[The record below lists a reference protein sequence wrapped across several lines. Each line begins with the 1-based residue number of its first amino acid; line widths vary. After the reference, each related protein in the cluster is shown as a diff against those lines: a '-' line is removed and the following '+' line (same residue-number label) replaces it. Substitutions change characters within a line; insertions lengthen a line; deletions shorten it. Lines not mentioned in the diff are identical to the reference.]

1 MKKIFS
7 ILLMIILSIT
17 IVKAKSIDFKI
28 IDAKVIEKYGAIEVV
43 DPVFSSNEITSSITF
58 KEKNDYVIYNILLE
72 NDSGKTYKLV
82 NVEDN
87 NTSNNV
93 SLSYEYEKEE
103 VLPKETVSLKV
114 KVKYEN
120 LVKNIESVQ
129 VKDFNVILV
138 LEDEKGNTQV
148 IDINPKTGDNILLY
162 VVLLLV
168 AVAGIVLIIKKLKGG
183 KLLVILP
190 LLIAPLLI
198 FGLQQFKINI
208 LFKDVEVIG
217 TFDVF
222 NIEIDSNNGDSTI
235 NRDIKYG
242 DNVGSLPT
250 PTKEGYTFV
259 GWYDEKGNK
268 VSEDTVITSEITLKA
283 KYNPISYSITYYLD
297 GGSATNV
304 DSYTIEDEITLNN
317 PTKSGYT
324 FAGWTEGEDDTLRT
338 QVTINK
344 GTTGDKVFNAHFS
357 TNQDTV
363 YTVIH
368 KQMNLNGEYEVTET
382 EELHGATDTEVTPQ
396 VKDYEGFILP
406 DEQTVT
412 IAGDGSTVVTY
423 LYERK
428 KFTLVVNN
436 RDYVVTEIA
445 DGSYYY
451 GTNIILRA
459 KERIGYTFT
468 KWSNNETNSPLVF
481 TLSSDLTI
489 EPIYTPKDDTK
500 YKVLHKIMNLDG
512 QSYSLNEEMNETG
525 TTDAE
530 VTPAVKTLTGFTS
543 PAAQTVNINADG
555 STVVEYLY
563 TRNQHLLTI
572 NESDYVS
579 TTTPSGNYYYETDIT
594 LTVLPR
600 PGYTFV
606 KWSNDETGNSTS
618 FKMGDEDITISPIF
632 TANNDT
638 HYEVNHYLM
647 KLDGQTYELLEGF
660 SGTGTTDT
668 QITPAVKTLTG
679 FISPEAQTVTINGDG
694 STVVDYYYAREEYTL
709 TITNS
714 DYVTTE
720 TPSGNY
726 YYETNI
732 TLTANE
738 RAGYTFAGWSNS
750 ETANP
755 LTFELEGNMTIGPE
769 YLPNTNTHYSVNH
782 YLMKLDGQTYELLEG
797 YSGTGTTDSPITPA
811 VKTLTGFTSPEA
823 QTVTINGDGSTVVD
837 YFYTRNQYTLTITNS
852 DYVTTETPSG
862 DYYYGTSITLTAKNR
877 ASYTFDGWSNGET
890 TNPLTFE
897 LEGNMTI
904 GPEYLPNTN
913 THYSVN
919 HYLMKLDGQTYELL
933 EGYSGTGTTDSPIT
947 PAVKTLT
954 GFTSP
959 EAQTVTIN
967 GDGST
972 VVDYFYTRNQYT
984 LTITNSDYVTT
995 ETPSG
1000 DYYYGTSI
1008 TLTAKNRASYTFDG
1022 WSNGE
1027 TTNPLTFDLE
1037 SDTTIGPKYTAIE
1050 YTVTFDSQGGSEVDS
1065 ITRIENEAI
1074 GTLPVPTKEGH
1085 SFLGWYTSTEYT
1097 EQINS
1102 STPVTADVT
1111 YYAKWIDKIKELETV
1126 FFIPGS
1132 CTFNGSSNL
1141 ENVGLITSS
1150 SQDGCISTVNPSGVD
1165 IDYTDSKFIDSHIA
1179 LFSSDNYEKDFELGF
1194 TIDNMNINGVH
1205 SQATLVNSKLENSTE
1220 NYPGFVFRKNASNT
1234 LDLTSKFGSS
1244 KEFKANFTYEPGMEI
1259 RISRQDGVIYYSLNG
1274 ETWQLLKDIN
1284 DYKKRFNLTT
1294 WFGAFS
1300 PESDMEATGEDSYAS
1315 ADRYFNGTLSNI
1327 YIKMAPDLKY
1337 TVTFDAH
1344 GGSASFE
1351 SKVVKHG
1358 KPVGELPTVEK
1369 ENYYFDGW
1377 FTEANGGTQ
1386 VDENMT
1392 IMAPKTF
1399 HAQYAEKHT
1408 VTFNGNGATPSFS
1421 SKDVRHGSQIGTLP
1435 TVAKADY
1442 TFGGWYTD
1450 DANPTLVE
1458 ETTVINKNESLIA
1471 RWYADIL
1478 KANISTADVVMN
1490 VGETHQIEI
1499 TPITDLEEYTI
1510 TSSDTNIATVNEET
1524 NVVTGVSDGIATIT
1538 ITGKV
1543 SGIQVTIDVLVGE
1556 IDTYAVRF
1564 VSDGETYEVRN
1575 VIPNRTVGDDMPD
1588 DPTKSGYTFVGWFID
1603 GDIDSPFDKNTI
1615 VSGNITVEAIWTEDN
1630 NVARIGNEYFS
1641 TLQAAFNAAPDNV
1654 ETEIVILRDYDVTSS
1669 DNKGRPQVNNTK
1681 NIVLI
1686 GGNYT
1691 LSCYNNNVIYNLG
1704 TTRIKSGTFECGYAT
1719 KGPIENS
1726 GTFIVDGGIIRDTN
1740 DRGAIYNTKGT
1751 VIINDGIIT
1760 STAVERSVIQNIEGS
1775 AKLTVNGGLIEQL
1788 NPDSEKGAVEN
1799 QKANATI
1806 TINGGT
1812 IISNST
1818 NDGVGAVQNVSG
1830 GKVTIGSK
1838 DNKHNINTP
1847 ILRGKKY
1854 GVYSPSAF
1862 NFYDGILE
1870 GITAGTNLS
1879 DSQINHEENA
1889 TLVDTETVT
1898 IDSDTYKKLYYVVPE

>member
-7 ILLMIILSIT
+7 ILLIVILSIT

-138 LEDEKGNTQV
+138 LEDEKGNTQE
-148 IDINPKTGDNILLY
+148 ININPKTGDNILLY

-190 LLIAPLLI
+190 LLIAPLFI

-242 DNVGSLPT
+242 DKVGSLPT

-268 VSEDTVITSEITLKA
+268 VSEDTVITSEISLKA
-283 KYNPISYSITYYLD
+283 KYNPISYSITYNLD

-338 QVTINK
+338 QLTINK
-344 GTTGDKVFNAHFS
+344 GTTGDKVFTAHFS

-406 DEQTVT
+406 TEQTIT

-436 RDYVVTEIA
+436 RDYVVTETA

-500 YKVLHKIMNLDG
+500 YKVLHKTMDLDG

-525 TTDAE
+525 TTDTE

-543 PAAQTVNINADG
+543 PEAQTVNINADG

-647 KLDGQTYELLEGF
+647 KLDGETYELLEGF

-823 QTVTINGDGSTVVD
+823 QTVTIKGDGSTVVD

-877 ASYTFDGWSNGET
+877 ASYTFDGWTNG
-890 TNPLTFE
+890 
-897 LEGNMTI
+897 
-904 GPEYLPNTN
+904 
-913 THYSVN
+913 
-919 HYLMKLDGQTYELL
+919 Q
-933 EGYSGTGTTDSPIT
+933 
-947 PAVKTLT
+947 
-954 GFTSP
+954 
-959 EAQTVTIN
+959 
-967 GDGST
+967 
-972 VVDYFYTRNQYT
+972 
-984 LTITNSDYVTT
+984 
-995 ETPSG
+995 
-1000 DYYYGTSI
+1000 
-1008 TLTAKNRASYTFDG
+1008 
-1022 WSNGE
+1022 

-1037 SDTTIGPKYTAIE
+1037 SDTTIGPDYTAIE

-1102 STPVTADVT
+1102 STPVIADVT

-1179 LFSSDNYEKDFELGF
+1179 LFSSDNFEKDFELGF

-1244 KEFKANFTYEPGMEI
+1244 KEYKANFTYEPGMEI

-1399 HAQYAEKHT
+1399 HAQYTEKHT

-1435 TVAKADY
+1435 TVAKDDY

-1450 DANPTLVE
+1450 GVNPTLVE

-1471 RWYADIL
+1471 RWCADIL

-1543 SGIQVTIDVLVGE
+1543 SGIKITFDVLVGE

-1575 VIPNRTVGDDMPD
+1575 VIPNRTVGDGMPD

-1603 GDIDSPFDKNTI
+1603 GDINNPFDKDTVVN
-1615 VSGNITVEAIWTEDN
+1615 GNITVEAIWTEDN
-1630 NVARIGNEYFS
+1630 NVARIGNEYYP
-1641 TLQAAFNAAPDNV
+1641 TLQAAFDAAPDGV
-1654 ETEIVILRDYDVTSS
+1654 ETEVIILRDYDVTSS

-1681 NIVLI
+1681 NIVLN
-1686 GGNYT
+1686 GGSYT
-1691 LSCYNNNVIYNLG
+1691 LSCYNNNVVYNLG
-1704 TTRIKSGTFECGYAT
+1704 RLRVTSGTLECGYPT

-1726 GTFIVDGGIIRDTN
+1726 GTFIVDGGIIRNTN

-1751 VIINDGIIT
+1751 VIINDGVIT
-1760 STAVERSVIQNIEGS
+1760 STALERSVIQNIEGS

-1788 NPDSEKGAVEN
+1788 NPDSVKGAVEN

-1818 NDGVGAVQNVSG
+1818 NDGVGAVQNISG

-1838 DNKHNINTP
+1838 DNKHNTNTP

-1870 GITAGTNLS
+1870 GITAGTNL
-1879 DSQINHEENA
+1879 DASQINHEDNA
-1889 TLVDTETVT
+1889 TLVDTETIT
-1898 IDSDTYKKLYYVVPE
+1898 IDSDTYKKLYYVVSQ